1 MNKDFQRTDR
11 VADAIQRELAFL
23 LHKEVKDQRLKRA
36 TISAVHVAK
45 DLSIAKVYFSVQE
58 DQWILETLKVLNE
71 ASGFL
76 RSKLSKRIHLRI
88 IPKLIFVYDESQER
102 GRRLTA
108 LIDKVIAKEN
118 ENSE

>member
-1 MNKDFQRTDR
+1 
-11 VADAIQRELAFL
+11 
-23 LHKEVKDQRLKRA
+23 
-36 TISAVHVAK
+36 
-45 DLSIAKVYFSVQE
+45 
-58 DQWILETLKVLNE
+58 LNE